1 MACSQ
6 PWGICPQGMQDMPAA
21 CPQPHWAMQVAVTQ
35 ASAGAGL
42 PQELLGI
49 GATECVTKLLEQGLA
64 NECGDAAE
72 ISTQKSQPHRGAGV
86 LQFIT
91 QRHGTNSAAAGGCSG
106 GLQCLFVLFL
116 LAGQQRAGNILNVM
130 TGACAL
136 PLPPYRPSWAKGDP
150 LPTSPEMVVRW
161 GEESISSHP
170 RVEAALSSSC
180 CQLTGQTES
189 CYCKDRD
196 HTGPHACPCRK
207 VPWGHL
213 SDTRPASGAGA
224 KGSPPGAVWLGRPAL
239 NC

>member
-1 MACSQ
+1 MAQQQLSSC
-6 PWGICPQGMQDMPAA
+6 
-21 CPQPHWAMQVAVTQ
+21 
-35 ASAGAGL
+35 
-42 PQELLGI
+42 
-49 GATECVTKLLEQGLA
+49 QGLLWQ
-64 NECGDAAE
+64 CSVPVHTPSPGWAA
-72 ISTQKSQPHRGAGV
+72 KSRYI
-86 LQFIT
+86 F
-91 QRHGTNSAAAGGCSG
+91 
-106 GLQCLFVLFL
+106 
-116 LAGQQRAGNILNVM
+116 NVM
-130 TGACAL
+130 TGAYLCSSSATL
-136 PLPPYRPSWAKGDP
+136 RTPLGQGDP
-150 LPTSPEMVVRW
+150 LPTSLGMVVRW

-170 RVEAALSSSC
+170 RAEAALSSSC

>member
-1 MACSQ
+1 M
-6 PWGICPQGMQDMPAA
+6 
-21 CPQPHWAMQVAVTQ
+21 
-35 ASAGAGL
+35 
-42 PQELLGI
+42 
-49 GATECVTKLLEQGLA
+49 
-64 NECGDAAE
+64 
-72 ISTQKSQPHRGAGV
+72 

-91 QRHGTNSAAAGGCSG
+91 QQHSTSPAAAGGCCGSI
-106 GLQCLFVLFL
+106 QCLLMLLL

-130 TGACAL
+130 TGACL
-136 PLPPYRPSWAKGDP
+136 SSPSATLQTLLGP
-150 LPTSPEMVVRW
+150 LPTSPGMVVRW

-170 RVEAALSSSC
+170 RAEAALSSSC

-196 HTGPHACPCRK
+196 HMGPHACPCRK

-224 KGSPPGAVWLGRPAL
+224 KGSPPGAVWLRRSAL